1 MNFREKWRNC
11 VTRNSSLVCVGLDTD
26 PGRIPGFLREEK
38 DPVVT
43 FNREIIDATCG
54 SVSAYKLNAAFYEA
68 NGIKGMKALEQTRA
82 YIPDHI
88 PVILDGKRG
97 DIGNTSKKYA
107 QMVFEEF
114 GFDATTVNP
123 YLGGDSVGPFL
134 EYKEKYM
141 FVLCL
146 TSNPGALD
154 FQSHGTPS
162 LYLRVAE
169 FAREWDK
176 KDNCGLV
183 IGATRPEQIKE
194 IREIHPKAIL
204 LIPGIGAQGGN
215 VAKVLEYG
223 GDDLVINSSRAI
235 IYASQDKDFGERAGK
250 AAITLRD
257 EINRHR

>member
-1 MNFREKWRNC
+1 
-11 VTRNSSLVCVGLDTD
+11 
-26 PGRIPGFLREEK
+26 LREEK
-38 DPVVT
+38 NPAVT
-43 FNREIIDATCG
+43 FNREIIDATSG
-54 SVSAYKLNAAFYEA
+54 VVSAYKLNAAFYEA
-68 NGIKGMKALEQTRA
+68 NGIEGMKALEQTRA

-97 DIGNTSKKYA
+97 DIGNTSRKYA

-134 EYKEKYM
+134 EYEEKYI

-146 TSNPGALD
+146 TSNPGSLD

-176 KDNCGLV
+176 RDNCGLV

-194 IREIHPKAIL
+194 IREVHPKAIL

-235 IYASQDKDFGERAGK
+235 IYASQDKDFGEKAGK
-250 AAITLRD
+250 AATALRD
-257 EINRHR
+257 EINRYR